1 MAGSKTHEEFR
12 RTLERRAG
20 LSAGSGREGD
30 EKDVGG
36 SSSRAAARAAQ
47 YATGE
52 RTARHE
58 SAHNKHNH
66 PPKGAP
72 KH

>member
-12 RTLERRAG
+12 RTLERKAG
-20 LSAGSGREGD
+20 PSANSGPGSEELG
-30 EKDVGG
+30 VGG
-36 SSSRAAARAAQ
+36 PSPEVGARAAQ
-47 YATGE
+47 YAAGE
-52 RTARHE
+52 RTGRHE